1 MFLLPEIEALADSN
15 ILDLIVSGYIGQ
27 YFVNITQLMGLI
39 RILLL
44 TGIPATALVYST
56 FRLGKDLPKAARLMG
71 NYIGLGYVYFKVI
84 VKALRPA
91 N

>member
-1 MFLLPEIEALADSN
+1 
-15 ILDLIVSGYIGQ
+15 
-27 YFVNITQLMGLI
+27 MGLI
-39 RILLL
+39 KILLL
-44 TGIPATALVYST
+44 TGIPVTALVYST

-91 N
+91 NELGVEIVDIMRKTSQQVNN